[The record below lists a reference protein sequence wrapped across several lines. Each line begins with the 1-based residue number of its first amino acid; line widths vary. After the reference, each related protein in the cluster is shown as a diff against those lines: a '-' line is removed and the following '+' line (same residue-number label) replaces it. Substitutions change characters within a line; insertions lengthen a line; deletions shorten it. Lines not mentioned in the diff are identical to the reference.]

1 MPMFGISGWSDNED
15 EVFVVEATDEINAT
29 LQFMK
34 WLDEQ
39 PEEVRMQ
46 AISWF
51 VQQFDTKVH

>member
-1 MPMFGISGWSDNED
+1 MFGISGWSDNED